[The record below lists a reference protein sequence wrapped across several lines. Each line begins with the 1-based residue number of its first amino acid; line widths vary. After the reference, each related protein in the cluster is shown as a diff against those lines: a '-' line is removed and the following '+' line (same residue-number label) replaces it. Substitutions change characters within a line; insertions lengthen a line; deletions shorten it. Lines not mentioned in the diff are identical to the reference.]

1 MEISGSIKMIGQTVQ
16 VSDKFSKR
24 ELVIVTNEKYPQS
37 ILIEF
42 NQDAC
47 GLLDNYSVGSEV
59 TVNINLRGRSW
70 TNPKDGVEKHF
81 NTIQGWKIGYA
92 GKHATDLQGAAD
104 MINKKI
110 AEDDLQ
116 DLPF

>member
-24 ELVIVTNEKYPQS
+24 ELVIVTSEKYPQS
-37 ILIEF
+37 ILVEF

-47 GLLDNYSVGSEV
+47 GLLDSYSVGSEV
-59 TVNINLRGRSW
+59 IVNINIRGREW
-70 TNPKDGVEKHF
+70 VNPKDGQVKYF
-81 NTIQGWKIGYA
+81 NTIQGWKIDYA

-110 AEDDLQ
+110 VSDGDD

>member
-1 MEISGSIKMIGQTVQ
+1 MEIQGQIKMIGQTVQ

-37 ILIEF
+37 ILVEF

-59 TVNINLRGRSW
+59 TVQTNMRGREW
-70 TNPKDGVEKHF
+70 TNPKDGQVKYF
-81 NTIQGWKIGYA
+81 NTIQGWKIDYA
-92 GKHATDLQGAAD
+92 GKHANDLQGTAD
-104 MINKKI
+104 MINRKI
-110 AEDDLQ
+110 AEDDSQ

>member
-1 MEISGSIKMIGQTVQ
+1 MEIKGTVKMIGQTVQ

-24 ELVIVTNEKYPQS
+24 ELVIVTDEKYPQS
-37 ILIEF
+37 ILVEF

-47 GLLDNYSVGSEV
+47 GLLDTYSVGSNV
-59 TVNINLRGRSW
+59 VVNINIRGREW
-70 TNPKDGVEKHF
+70 TNPKDGVVKYF

-92 GKHATDLQGAAD
+92 GASADAIQGEKHFNSIQ
-104 MINKKI
+104 
-110 AEDDLQ
+110 EEES